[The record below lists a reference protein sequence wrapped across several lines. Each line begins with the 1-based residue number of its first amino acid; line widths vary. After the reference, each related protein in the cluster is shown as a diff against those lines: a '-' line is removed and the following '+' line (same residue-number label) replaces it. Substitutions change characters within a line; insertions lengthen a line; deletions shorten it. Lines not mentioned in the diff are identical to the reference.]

1 MHSKKI
7 NNKMP
12 LNYSHGFKLW
22 KEIYGILFFSIIVF
36 GNSIAQDHEKV
47 FGTYYPIDLDL
58 SFEHAIYLQPIID
71 KANAGDTIV
80 LKEGM
85 YLGPI
90 VINKDSIVLDGL
102 GKCEINGLG
111 KESVIT
117 IEAKHVV
124 VKNFQI
130 ENSGGSHDRIDCG
143 VKILGSHAIVDNCRI
158 KECLF
163 GVDIFKSDSNYI
175 SHCEITSLS
184 RREKALKGDA
194 IRLWW
199 AKGNTVHG
207 NYWHEVRDMV
217 VWYSLGNLFEENLG
231 IGNRY
236 SIHFMYAHNNRI
248 RANEFYENSVGV
260 FLMYSEKTIMTDNL
274 IVGSMGISGMCLGM
288 KETSSNQI
296 LNNRFIYSAE
306 GIHVDVSPFV
316 PDQLNTI
323 QGNEI
328 AFCGSGMFF
337 HTNQEGNIITK
348 NYFHS
353 NLANVI
359 AQGRTANGNVWKD
372 NYFDDYQGFDRD
384 GDNVGDT
391 PYELYSY
398 VEHLWDFNKDIKF
411 FYGSPLLV
419 ILDFLERLAPFS
431 EPKFVLRDKS
441 PKYMWEDKKI
451 MN

>member
-1 MHSKKI
+1 MSFQSVLYKG
-7 NNKMP
+7 
-12 LNYSHGFKLW
+12 LFT
-22 KEIYGILFFSIIVF
+22 LFFSLKQRKIQTSILLF
-36 GNSIAQDHEKV
+36 CIMFFNNSYAQKRE
-47 FGTYYPIDLDL
+47 FGTYYTFEFEFSLD
-58 SFEHAIYLQPIID
+58 EGVPLQPLID
-71 KANAGDTIV
+71 KAKAGDTI
-80 LKEGM
+80 LLEGI
-85 YLGPI
+85 YLGPAHI
-90 VINKDSIVLDGL
+90 TKDSIVIDGQ
-102 GKCEINGLG
+102 GKTEINGQG

-117 IEAKHVV
+117 IGAKNVV
-124 VKNFQI
+124 VKNMLI
-130 ENSGGSHDRIDCG
+130 TNSGGSHDRIDAG
-143 VKILGSHAIVDNCRI
+143 VKITGGHALVENCRI

-236 SIHFMYAHNNRI
+236 SIHLMYAHKNRI
-248 RANEFYENSVGV
+248 KANEFYDNSVGV
-260 FLMYSEKTIMTDNL
+260 FLMYSEKTIMSDNL

-306 GIHVDVSPFV
+306 GIHIDVSPFV

-328 AFCGSGMFF
+328 AFCASGMFF

-353 NLANVI
+353 NLANVV

-372 NYFDDYQGFDRD
+372 NYFDDYQGFDRN

-441 PKYMWEDKKI
+441 PKYLWEDK
-451 MN
+451 MNSN